1 MNEPTFVIGMEI
13 LDNMPHDRLY
23 ADESGKFQTQAV
35 VEMTEKHGEEIL
47 SEFKLPV
54 NQIKDP
60 YTLEFIKH
68 YES

>member
-1 MNEPTFVIGMEI
+1 MEI

-23 ADESGKFQTQAV
+23 ADETGKFLSQAV
-35 VEMTEKHGEEIL
+35 VEMSEEQGQEIL
-47 SEFKLPV
+47 KEFQLPV
-54 NQIKDP
+54 SKIKDP